1 MIQICIC
8 QVFLIHLCIII
19 FIMELNFK
27 NNKIA
32 EFRNTLN
39 LSQRQLA
46 KEIGTSQAN
55 LSRWEKGLNEPSI
68 IECWKLADFFDT
80 TIDIICGRKEY

>member
-8 QVFLIHLCIII
+8 QALRYI
-19 FIMELNFK
+19 FVYNNSMEYNFDK
-27 NNKIA
+27 NKIA
-32 EFRNTLN
+32 EFRKEKG

-55 LSRWEKGLNEPSI
+55 LSRWEQGLNEPSI
-68 IECWKLADFFDT
+68 IECWKIADYFDVS
-80 TIDIICGRKEY
+80 IDFLCGRKEY

>member
-1 MIQICIC
+1 
-8 QVFLIHLCIII
+8 
-19 FIMELNFK
+19 MEYTFK

-32 EFRNTLN
+32 ELRKEQR

-55 LSRWEKGLNEPSI
+55 LSRWEQGMNEPSI
-68 IECWKLADFFDT
+68 MECWKIANFFDVS
-80 TIDIICGRKEY
+80 IDFLCGRKEY